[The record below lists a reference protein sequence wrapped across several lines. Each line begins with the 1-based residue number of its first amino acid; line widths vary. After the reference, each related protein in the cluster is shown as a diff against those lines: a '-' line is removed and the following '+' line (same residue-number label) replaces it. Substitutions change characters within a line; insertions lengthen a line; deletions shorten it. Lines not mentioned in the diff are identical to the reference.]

1 MAEPGG
7 LYADLRASP
16 GGEELKFIR
25 QVLAIVQKDLAAE
38 LRTKENLSA
47 MIVFSLLVLVIF
59 NFAFELQGLDITVVG
74 SGVLWTAF
82 TFSGILGLGRSFAAE
97 KDKGSL
103 EGVMLSPVDRG
114 AVFLGK
120 MISNFLFITVMEAVT
135 LPLFALLNNAA
146 IPWWPLVPYVVLGT
160 IGFAAM
166 GTLLSAVASSTK
178 MREVMLPILLFPVTV
193 PLLMAAVKLTGG
205 ALQARAFSEVSNWFS
220 ILIAYDAIFLVVSF
234 WVFEYVVEE

>member
-1 MAEPGG
+1 V
-7 LYADLRASP
+7 
-16 GGEELKFIR
+16 KFLR

-47 MIVFSLLVLVIF
+47 MVVFALLVLVIF
-59 NFAFELQGLDITVVG
+59 NFAFELQGVDITVLG
-74 SGVLWTAF
+74 SGVLWVAF

-103 EGVMLSPVDRG
+103 EGVLLSPVDRG

-120 MISNFLFITVMEAVT
+120 ATSNFLFITVMEAVT
-135 LPLFALLNNAA
+135 LPLFALLNNVGMPWFPL
-146 IPWWPLVPYVVLGT
+146 IPYILLGT
-160 IGFAAM
+160 LGFAAM
-166 GTLLSAVASSTK
+166 GTLLSAVAASTK
-178 MREVMLPILLFPVTV
+178 MREVMLPILLFPVSI

-205 ALQARAFSEVSNWFS
+205 ALQARAFADVSNWFN
-220 ILIAYDAIFLVVSF
+220 ILIVYDVIFLVVAF

>member
-1 MAEPGG
+1 MRF
-7 LYADLRASP
+7 LRQ
-16 GGEELKFIR
+16 I
-25 QVLAIVQKDLAAE
+25 LAIVQKDLAAE
-38 LRTKENLSA
+38 LRTKESLSA

-59 NFAFELQGLDITVVG
+59 NFAFELQGLDITVLG

-103 EGVMLSPVDRG
+103 EGVLLSPVDRG

-120 MISNFLFITVMEAVT
+120 AISNFLFISVMEAVT
-135 LPLFALLNNAA
+135 LPLFAVLNNAA
-146 IPWWPLVPYVVLGT
+146 IPWFPLVPYVILGT

-166 GTLLSAVASSTK
+166 GTLLSAVAASTK

-205 ALQARAFSEVSNWFS
+205 ALQARDFSEVTNWLS
-220 ILIAYDAIFLVVSF
+220 ILIAYDAIFVVVAF

>member
-1 MAEPGG
+1 M
-7 LYADLRASP
+7 
-16 GGEELKFIR
+16 KFLR
-25 QVLAIVQKDLAAE
+25 QVAAIVQKDIAAE
-38 LRTKENLSA
+38 FRTKENLSA

-103 EGVMLSPVDRG
+103 EGVLLSPVDRG

-120 MISNFLFITVMEAVT
+120 AFSNFLFISVMEAVT
-135 LPLFALLNNAA
+135 LPLFAVLNNAA
-146 IPWWPLVPYVVLGT
+146 IPWWPLVPYIILGT

-178 MREVMLPILLFPVTV
+178 MREVMLPILLFPVAV
-193 PLLMAAVKLTGG
+193 PLLMAAVKLTSG
-205 ALQARAFSEVSNWFS
+205 ALQAHAFSEVANWFS

>member
-1 MAEPGG
+1 MKY
-7 LYADLRASP
+7 L
-16 GGEELKFIR
+16 R
-25 QVLAIVQKDLAAE
+25 QVLAIVQKDIATE

-59 NFAFELQGLDITVVG
+59 NFAFELQGVDITVLG
-74 SGVLWTAF
+74 AGVLWVAF

-103 EGVMLSPVDRG
+103 EGLLLSPVDRG
-114 AVFLGK
+114 AIFLGK
-120 MISNFLFITVMEAVT
+120 ALSNLIFISIMEAVT

-146 IPWWPLVPYVVLGT
+146 VPWWPIIPYIVLGT

-166 GTLLSAVASSTK
+166 GTLLGAVAASTK
-178 MREVMLPILLFPVTV
+178 MREVMLPILLFPVSI

-205 ALQARAFSEVSNWFS
+205 ALQARDFAEISNWFN
-220 ILIAYDAIFLVVSF
+220 ILITYDVVFVVVAFL
-234 WVFEYVVEE
+234 VFEYVVEE

>member
-1 MAEPGG
+1 M
-7 LYADLRASP
+7 
-16 GGEELKFIR
+16 KFLR
-25 QVLAIVQKDLAAE
+25 QVAAIVQKDIAAE
-38 LRTKENLSA
+38 FRTKENLSA

-103 EGVMLSPVDRG
+103 EGVLLSPVDRG
-114 AVFLGK
+114 AVFIGK
-120 MISNFLFITVMEAVT
+120 AISNFLFISVMEAVT
-135 LPLFALLNNAA
+135 LPLFAVLNNAA
-146 IPWWPLVPYVVLGT
+146 IPWWPLVPYIILGT

-178 MREVMLPILLFPVTV
+178 MREVMLPILLFPVAV
-193 PLLMAAVKLTGG
+193 PLLMAAVKLTSG
-205 ALQARAFSEVSNWFS
+205 ALQAHAFSEVANWFS

>member
-1 MAEPGG
+1 M
-7 LYADLRASP
+7 
-16 GGEELKFIR
+16 KFLR
-25 QVLAIVQKDLAAE
+25 QVAAIVQKDIAAE
-38 LRTKENLSA
+38 FRTKENLSA

-103 EGVMLSPVDRG
+103 EGVLLSPVDRG

-120 MISNFLFITVMEAVT
+120 AFSNFLFISVMEAVT
-135 LPLFALLNNAA
+135 LPLFAVLNNAA
-146 IPWWPLVPYVVLGT
+146 IPWWPLVPYIILGT

-178 MREVMLPILLFPVTV
+178 MREVILPILLFPVAV
-193 PLLMAAVKLTGG
+193 PLLMAAVKLTSG
-205 ALQARAFSEVSNWFS
+205 ALQAHAFSEVANWFS

>member
-1 MAEPGG
+1 M
-7 LYADLRASP
+7 
-16 GGEELKFIR
+16 KFLR
-25 QVLAIVQKDLAAE
+25 QVLAIIQKDLIAE

-47 MIVFSLLVLVIF
+47 MLVFSLLVLVIF
-59 NFAFELQGLDITVVG
+59 NFAFELQGVDITVLG
-74 SGVLWTAF
+74 PGVLWVAF

-103 EGVMLSPVDRG
+103 EGVLLSPVDRG

-120 MISNFLFITVMEAVT
+120 AVSNFLFITVMEAIT
-135 LPLFALLNNAA
+135 LPLFAILNNVG
-146 IPWWPLVPYVVLGT
+146 IPWFPLVPYIVMGT

-178 MREVMLPILLFPVTV
+178 MREVMLPILLFPVSI
-193 PLLMAAVKLTGG
+193 PLLMASVKLTSG
-205 ALQARAFSEVSNWFS
+205 ALQSRDFSDVSSWFS
-220 ILIAYDAIFLVVSF
+220 ILLVYDVIFVVVAF

>member
-1 MAEPGG
+1 M
-7 LYADLRASP
+7 
-16 GGEELKFIR
+16 KFLR

-47 MIVFSLLVLVIF
+47 MVVFALLVLVIF
-59 NFAFELQGLDITVVG
+59 NFAFELQGVDITVLG
-74 SGVLWTAF
+74 SGVLWVAF

-103 EGVMLSPVDRG
+103 EGVLLSPVDRG

-120 MISNFLFITVMEAVT
+120 ATSNFLFITVMEAVT
-135 LPLFALLNNAA
+135 LPLFALLNNVGMPWFPL
-146 IPWWPLVPYVVLGT
+146 IPYILLGT
-160 IGFAAM
+160 LGFAAM
-166 GTLLSAVASSTK
+166 GTLLSAVAASTK
-178 MREVMLPILLFPVTV
+178 MREVMLPILLFPVSI

-205 ALQARAFSEVSNWFS
+205 ALQARAFADVSNWFN
-220 ILIAYDAIFLVVSF
+220 ILIVYDVIFLVVAF